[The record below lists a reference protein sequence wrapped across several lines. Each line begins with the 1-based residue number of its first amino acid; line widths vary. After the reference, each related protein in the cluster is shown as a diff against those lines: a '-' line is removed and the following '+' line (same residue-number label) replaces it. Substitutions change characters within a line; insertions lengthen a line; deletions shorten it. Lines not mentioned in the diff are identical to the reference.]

1 MHGVTPCD
9 TNILVSDENDRDET
23 PKKNAGPASPG
34 APAEKKERVLHTRVP
49 AVLEEELKRL
59 ATALRMPVSNL
70 VRAVLEDAVD
80 AVEVVGE
87 RAEGELKGIVS
98 KIHERRET
106 LRGAVQTS
114 AREQSAKAT
123 AKAEAEAA
131 PTTEPVCP
139 ETSSDLDGI
148 VGVQRLTLIADS
160 KCTVCGRA
168 LPRGSEAC
176 RGVRDEP
183 GPKLLLGPRCGLV
196 PDGA

>member
-1 MHGVTPCD
+1 MA
-9 TNILVSDENDRDET
+9 DEKDD
-23 PKKNAGPASPG
+23 KDDA
-34 APAEKKERVLHTRVP
+34 APKKERVLHTRVP

-59 ATALRMPVSNL
+59 ATSLRMPVSNL

-98 KIHERRET
+98 RIHQQRET

-114 AREQSAKAT
+114 ARAHSAA
-123 AKAEAEAA
+123 AAAPKAEA
-131 PTTEPVCP
+131 PVCP
-139 ETSSDLDGI
+139 ESSSDLDGI

-168 LPRGSEAC
+168 LARGTEAC

-183 GPKLLLGPRCGLV
+183 GPKLLLGPRCALL
-196 PDGA
+196 PEQA

>member
-1 MHGVTPCD
+1 MT
-9 TNILVSDENDRDET
+9 DEKQDKDD
-23 PKKNAGPASPG
+23 A
-34 APAEKKERVLHTRVP
+34 APKKERVLHTRVP

-87 RAEGELKGIVS
+87 RAEGELKGIVNR
-98 KIHERRET
+98 IHEKRET

-114 AREQSAKAT
+114 ARAHSAQANKT
-123 AKAEAEAA
+123 AEPVTVEEA
-131 PTTEPVCP
+131 EPVCP
-139 ETSSDLDGI
+139 PTASELDGI

-168 LPRGSEAC
+168 LARGTEAC

-183 GPKLLLGPRCGLV
+183 GPKLLLGPRCGLL
-196 PDGA
+196 PSDA

>member
-1 MHGVTPCD
+1 MCHAVCRFSLPRVSPRD
-9 TNILVSDENDRDET
+9 TTILVSDEKADEGE
-23 PKKNAGPASPG
+23 KDEA
-34 APAEKKERVLHTRVP
+34 APKKERVLHTRVP

-98 KIHERRET
+98 KIHQQRET

-114 AREQSAKAT
+114 TREQSAKAA
-123 AKAEAEAA
+123 AKADAEAA
-131 PTTEPVCP
+131 STEPVCP
-139 ETSSDLDGI
+139 ETSPDLEGI

-160 KCTVCGRA
+160 KCSVCGRA
-168 LPRGSEAC
+168 LPRGTEAC

>member
-1 MHGVTPCD
+1 
-9 TNILVSDENDRDET
+9 VSDEKDEKAT
-23 PKKNAGPASPG
+23 
-34 APAEKKERVLHTRVP
+34 EKKERVLHTRVP

-98 KIHERRET
+98 RIHEKRET
-106 LRGAVQTS
+106 LRGAVQSS
-114 AREQSAKAT
+114 AREHTAAAAK
-123 AKAEAEAA
+123 KIEEAEPTCPASA
-131 PTTEPVCP
+131 PE
-139 ETSSDLDGI
+139 LDGI

-168 LPRGSEAC
+168 LPRGTEAC

>member
-1 MHGVTPCD
+1 M
-9 TNILVSDENDRDET
+9 SDEDKPEKDDAT
-23 PKKNAGPASPG
+23 P
-34 APAEKKERVLHTRVP
+34 KKERVLHTRVP

-98 KIHERRET
+98 RIHQQRET

-114 AREQSAKAT
+114 ARDRVEPAPVPSEPA
-123 AKAEAEAA
+123 AA
-131 PTTEPVCP
+131 PAKEPAKDAEPACP
-139 ETSSDLDGI
+139 ESAPELDGI
-148 VGVQRLTLIADS
+148 LGVQRLALIADQ

-183 GPKLLLGPRCGLV
+183 GPKVLLGPRCKLLPPGV
-196 PDGA
+196 

>member
-1 MHGVTPCD
+1 M
-9 TNILVSDENDRDET
+9 SDDET
-23 PKKNAGPASPG
+23 PQGPGEKAEKDAAKDE
-34 APAEKKERVLHTRVP
+34 APKKERVLHTRVP

-98 KIHERRET
+98 RIHQQRET

-114 AREQSAKAT
+114 TREKTAAAAESAPKSS
-123 AKAEAEAA
+123 
-131 PTTEPVCP
+131 EPVCP
-139 ETSSDLDGI
+139 ESSPVLDGV
-148 VGVQRLTLIADS
+148 VGVQRLTLISDS
-160 KCTVCGRA
+160 RCTVCGRD

-183 GPKLLLGPRCGLV
+183 GPKLLLGPRCGLL
-196 PDGA
+196 PPGA

>member
-1 MHGVTPCD
+1 M
-9 TNILVSDENDRDET
+9 SDEDKPERDD
-23 PKKNAGPASPG
+23 A
-34 APAEKKERVLHTRVP
+34 APKKERVLHTRVP

-98 KIHERRET
+98 RIHQQRET

-114 AREQSAKAT
+114 ARDRVEPAPPSEPAPAPAPAPASAER
-123 AKAEAEAA
+123 AEPA
-131 PTTEPVCP
+131 CP
-139 ETSSDLDGI
+139 ESAPELEGI
-148 VGVQRLTLIADS
+148 LGVQRLALIADQ

-183 GPKLLLGPRCGLV
+183 GPKVLLGPRCKLLPPGV
-196 PDGA
+196 

>member
-1 MHGVTPCD
+1 M
-9 TNILVSDENDRDET
+9 SDEDKPEKDE
-23 PKKNAGPASPG
+23 G
-34 APAEKKERVLHTRVP
+34 APKKERVLHTRVP

-98 KIHERRET
+98 RIHQQRET

-114 AREQSAKAT
+114 ARDRVEPAPAPAPSEPAPAPVK
-123 AKAEAEAA
+123 EA
-131 PTTEPVCP
+131 EPVCP
-139 ETSSDLDGI
+139 DAAPELEGI
-148 VGVQRLTLIADS
+148 LGVQRLALIADQ

-183 GPKLLLGPRCGLV
+183 GPKVLLGPRCRLLPPGV
-196 PDGA
+196 

>member
-1 MHGVTPCD
+1 
-9 TNILVSDENDRDET
+9 VSDEDDKET
-23 PKKNAGPASPG
+23 P
-34 APAEKKERVLHTRVP
+34 KKERVLHTRVP

-98 KIHERRET
+98 RIHEKRET

-114 AREQSAKAT
+114 AREQTAAAAK
-123 AKAEAEAA
+123 KVEAS
-131 PTTEPVCP
+131 EPRCP
-139 ETSSDLDGI
+139 ESSPDLDGI

-168 LPRGSEAC
+168 LARGTEAC

>member
-1 MHGVTPCD
+1 
-9 TNILVSDENDRDET
+9 VSDEKDE
-23 PKKNAGPASPG
+23 KDEA
-34 APAEKKERVLHTRVP
+34 APKKERVLHTRVP

-87 RAEGELKGIVS
+87 RAEGELKGMVS
-98 KIHERRET
+98 RIHEKRET

-123 AKAEAEAA
+123 AKAEAAA
-131 PTTEPVCP
+131 EPVCP
-139 ETSSDLDGI
+139 ESATELEGI

-168 LPRGSEAC
+168 LPRGTEAC

-196 PDGA
+196 P

>member
-1 MHGVTPCD
+1 M
-9 TNILVSDENDRDET
+9 SDEDREKDDRDE
-23 PKKNAGPASPG
+23 A
-34 APAEKKERVLHTRVP
+34 APKKERVLHTRVP

-98 KIHERRET
+98 RIHHQRET

-114 AREQSAKAT
+114 AREKSAEA
-123 AKAEAEAA
+123 AKAEKVVDAA
-131 PTTEPVCP
+131 AVTSEPVCP
-139 ETSSDLDGI
+139 ASSPALDGV

-160 KCTVCGRA
+160 KCTVCGKD
-168 LPRGSEAC
+168 LPRGTEAC
-176 RGVRDEP
+176 RGVRDEA
-183 GPKLLLGPRCGLV
+183 GPKLLLGPRCGLL
-196 PDGA
+196 PPGA

>member
-1 MHGVTPCD
+1 MAD
-9 TNILVSDENDRDET
+9 ADDEKGE
-23 PKKNAGPASPG
+23 
-34 APAEKKERVLHTRVP
+34 APKKERVLHTRVP

-70 VRAVLEDAVD
+70 VRAVLEDAVE

-98 KIHERRET
+98 RIHQQRET

-114 AREQSAKAT
+114 TREQAAKV
-123 AKAEAEAA
+123 EAA
-131 PTTEPVCP
+131 AAEPTCP

-168 LPRGSEAC
+168 LPRGTEAC
-176 RGVRDEP
+176 RGVRDDP
-183 GPKLLLGPRCGLV
+183 GPKLLLGPRCGLL
-196 PDGA
+196 PEGA

>member
-1 MHGVTPCD
+1 VFRNDLHRVSPRD
-9 TNILVSDENDRDET
+9 TTIFVSDEKDDNE
-23 PKKNAGPASPG
+23 A
-34 APAEKKERVLHTRVP
+34 APKKERVLHTRVP

-98 KIHERRET
+98 RIHQQRET

-114 AREQSAKAT
+114 ARAHSAAAT
-123 AKAEAEAA
+123 PKSEAPAAA
-131 PTTEPVCP
+131 PEPECP
-139 ETSSDLDGI
+139 ASSPDLEGI
-148 VGVQRLTLIADS
+148 VGVQRLTLITDS

-168 LPRGSEAC
+168 LPRGTEAC

-183 GPKLLLGPRCGLV
+183 GPKLLLGPKCGLL
-196 PDGA
+196 PE

>member
-1 MHGVTPCD
+1 
-9 TNILVSDENDRDET
+9 VSDEDKTEKDD
-23 PKKNAGPASPG
+23 A
-34 APAEKKERVLHTRVP
+34 APKKERVLHTRVP

-98 KIHERRET
+98 RIHQQRET

-114 AREQSAKAT
+114 ARDRVEPAPAPAPVAPEPPK
-123 AKAEAEAA
+123 EA
-131 PTTEPVCP
+131 EPVCP
-139 ETSSDLDGI
+139 DAAPELEGI
-148 VGVQRLTLIADS
+148 LGVQRLALIADQ

-183 GPKLLLGPRCGLV
+183 GPKVLLGPRCRLLPPGV
-196 PDGA
+196 

>member
-1 MHGVTPCD
+1 M
-9 TNILVSDENDRDET
+9 SDDKDDKDE
-23 PKKNAGPASPG
+23 A
-34 APAEKKERVLHTRVP
+34 APKKERVLHTRVP

-59 ATALRMPVSNL
+59 ATSLRMPVSNL

-98 KIHERRET
+98 RIHEKRET

-114 AREQSAKAT
+114 TREQKSQAAAKA
-123 AKAEAEAA
+123 AEAE
-131 PTTEPVCP
+131 PSCP
-139 ETSSDLDGI
+139 ETAAELEGI
-148 VGVQRLTLIADS
+148 VGVQRLTLIADA

-168 LPRGSEAC
+168 LARGTEAC

-183 GPKLLLGPRCGLV
+183 GPKLLLGPRCGLL
-196 PDGA
+196 PDQA